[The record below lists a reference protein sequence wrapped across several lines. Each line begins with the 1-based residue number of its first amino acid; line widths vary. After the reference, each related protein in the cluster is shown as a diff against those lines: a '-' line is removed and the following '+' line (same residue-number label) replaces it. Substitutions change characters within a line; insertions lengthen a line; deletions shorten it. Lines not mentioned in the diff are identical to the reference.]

1 MTISAEEALAGVQSV
16 IAAYA
21 HAIDAGDAGSVAD
34 LFTQDGVSEIAGQG
48 TFEGRDEIR
57 KAYGAFTPQAPQLH
71 LVGNT
76 VLTSPPG
83 EEVTA
88 SSNLVFFARGEQG
101 WAVQLVGS
109 YEDTVVL
116 VDGAWKFRRRVTSF
130 Q

>member
-34 LFTQDGVSEIAGQG
+34 LFTEDGVSEIAGQG
-48 TFEGRDEIR
+48 TFQGRAAIR
-57 KAYGAFTPQAPQLH
+57 EAYGAFKPQAPQLH

-88 SSNLVFFARGEQG
+88 GSNLVFYARGEQG

-116 VDGAWKFRRRVTSF
+116 VDGAWKFRKRVTSF

>member
-1 MTISAEEALAGVQSV
+1 MTISAEAALAGVQSV

-21 HAIDAGDAGSVAD
+21 HAIDAGDAAAVAD
-34 LFTQDGVSEIAGQG
+34 LFTEDGVSEIAGQG
-48 TFEGRDEIR
+48 TFAGRETIR
-57 KAYGAFTPQAPQLH
+57 ETYGAFKPQTPQLH

-88 SSNLVFFARGEQG
+88 TSNLVFYARGEEG

-116 VDGAWKFRRRVTSF
+116 VDGAWRFRKRVTSF
-130 Q
+130 K